1 MHSFS
6 SSTSRLIGRS
16 TSCKNVYHVYTSS
29 VHAQAFRIQLLLPFR
44 TYATHRDAATASTT
58 PLLSQAL
65 DQRQR
70 SARRQDS
77 VGPFQ
82 LGLIPP
88 TPQDV
93 GEIKKWSQL
102 NTTEKVVRTTARTT
116 NLVVILFGAGLSA
129 VLFYALTSEMFS
141 KNSPTVLYGQACD
154 IIKASPRVTQFLQ
167 GPFTFHNNP
176 PTGVRPR
183 HRNHHTFSQIFVDQ
197 TGREHMRLHFFVQG
211 REPGSVNEEDS
222 NGYIGSVVAWT
233 ERTASDL
240 SKMTFDEVVN
250 GAKSRASEAV
260 EACRGVFRFLSGEP
274 VPSKEAPGAPI
285 PESKEEPEPR
295 GWMSSVTGMF
305 SGLKGSSSPPTE
317 TQDLSH
323 GPPTATEE

>member
-1 MHSFS
+1 MGTFFASHLPINISLHLTVSLRKFLQLDFIRILSPRLFIVMHSFS

-102 NTTEKVVRTTARTT
+102 NTTEKGMSYC
-116 NLVVILFGAGLSA
+116 LF
-129 VLFYALTSEMFS
+129 
-141 KNSPTVLYGQACD
+141 
-154 IIKASPRVTQFLQ
+154 RVSY
-167 GPFTFHNNP
+167 N
-176 PTGVRPR
+176 
-183 HRNHHTFSQIFVDQ
+183 
-197 TGREHMRLHFFVQG
+197 
-211 REPGSVNEEDS
+211 
-222 NGYIGSVVAWT
+222 Y
-233 ERTASDL
+233 
-240 SKMTFDEVVN
+240 
-250 GAKSRASEAV
+250 
-260 EACRGVFRFLSGEP
+260 
-274 VPSKEAPGAPI
+274 
-285 PESKEEPEPR
+285 
-295 GWMSSVTGMF
+295 
-305 SGLKGSSSPPTE
+305 
-317 TQDLSH
+317 
-323 GPPTATEE
+323 